1 MQPVGVMRG
10 PPFGEWC
17 DLVYRLFS
25 CCPMNAWWW
34 KTCWPS
40 EVRVDCSIDDAAV
53 KNSYNRFW
61 IWLCALLY
69 QSARAS
75 RIIFF
80 FRALHMAACMEIFL
94 EGCSLPLSMV
104 SACCLNP
111 LLKKII
117 SRSIFPNCLF
127 GSQYSPVIF
136 FQNKRPNLI
145 SKNATCISW
154 EFYPSNKWQPTFHMC
169 WSSPLS
175 KLPNF
180 SHELLVRSHNSSPN
194 PTLKDF
200 HMRPNISP
208 NSHSTCSH
216 IDHEFFLKKF
226 QAIKRYTPMDFPW
239 RNHPLKHCL
248 VGHMD
253 SLLSI

>member
-25 CCPMNAWWW
+25 CCPMNAWWR
-34 KTCWPS
+34 KTCWAS
-40 EVRVDCSIDDAAV
+40 EVRVDCSIDGAAV

-111 LLKKII
+111 LLKKISLI
-117 SRSIFPNCLF
+117 
-127 GSQYSPVIF
+127 VF
-136 FQNKRPNLI
+136 FQTVFLGVNIQPWYFSKTKGLI
-145 SKNATCISW
+145 SSPKMQPVYLENSILPISGSP
-154 EFYPSNKWQPTFHMC
+154 PSIC
-169 WSSPLS
+169 ADPLHYLS
-175 KLPNF
+175 Y
-180 SHELLVRSHNSSPN
+180 R
-194 PTLKDF
+194 
-200 HMRPNISP
+200 ISAM
-208 NSHSTCSH
+208 S
-216 IDHEFFLKKF
+216 FLYA
-226 QAIKRYTPMDFPW
+226 AIIHHQIPP
-239 RNHPLKHCL
+239 
-248 VGHMD
+248 
-253 SLLSI
+253 